1 MARFLNG
8 DSDLLNMNELVK
20 RLGVGGTWMF
30 WQNRTRGQYIKA
42 ILNSWSIFEKYEITT
57 PLRVAHFIGQGIVET
72 GSFNY
77 RTESLKYSEQA
88 LINTF
93 SVYRNNPELAR
104 KHAKNEY
111 EIGRVA
117 YGGRMGNDD
126 KGDGF
131 KYRGRGFIQLTGR
144 NNYTAFADVIEEAG
158 AGDLVEDPDIIARD
172 LSMSVLVGAAFWA
185 RNNLNQYADDNNAA
199 AVSRGVNRGNPGSSR
214 RANHESERINWTNA
228 AIALVKAPEA
238 VRLDPDAPLKEGAK
252 GERVIK
258 LQEDLLFLGYDMVGS
273 ADGDF
278 GRKTL
283 RALLAYQHDAGLPVT
298 GVADAATFAAIKED
312 IEDPLNRSME
322 EPVSI

>member
-20 RLGVGGTWMF
+20 QLGVSGTWMF
-30 WQNRTRGQYIKA
+30 WRNRTRGQYMKA
-42 ILNSWSIFEKYEITT
+42 ILDSWNIFEQFEITT

-77 RTESLKYSEQA
+77 RVESLKYSQQA
-88 LINTF
+88 LMDTF
-93 SVYRNNPELAR
+93 SVYRNDPELAR
-104 KHAKNEY
+104 KHAGNEV

-117 YGGRMGNDD
+117 YGGRMGNDE
-126 KGDGF
+126 KGDGY

-144 NNYTAFADVIEEAG
+144 DNYTRYADVVRDAG
-158 AGDLVEDPDIIARD
+158 GGDLVEDPDIIARN
-172 LSMSVLVGAAFWA
+172 LTMSVLVGAAFWA
-185 RNNLNQYADDNNAA
+185 RNGLNQYADQNDAA
-199 AVSRGVNRGNPGSSR
+199 AVSRGVNRGNPKSAK
-214 RANHESERINWTNA
+214 RANHESDRIKWTNA

-238 VRLDPDAPLKEGAK
+238 VRIDPNAPLKEGDE

-258 LQEDLLFLGYDMVGS
+258 LQEDLLFLGYEMVGEP
-273 ADGDF
+273 DGDF

-283 RALLAYQHDAGLPVT
+283 RAVLAFQHDAGIPVT
-298 GVADAATFAAIKED
+298 GIVDAATFAALKEE
-312 IEDPLNRSME
+312 IEDPFTRPLE

>member
-30 WQNRTRGQYIKA
+30 WRNRTRGQYIKA
-42 ILNSWSIFEKYEITT
+42 ILESWNIFERFEITT

-72 GSFNY
+72 GAFNY
-77 RTESLKYSEQA
+77 RVESLKYSEQA
-88 LINTF
+88 LIDTF
-93 SVYRNNPELAR
+93 SAYRNNPALAR
-104 KHAKNEY
+104 KHAGNEY

-144 NNYTAFADVIEEAG
+144 DNYTAFADVVREAG

-172 LSMSVLVGAAFWA
+172 LTMSVLVGAAYWS
-185 RNNLNQYADDNNAA
+185 RNNLNQYADQNDAA
-199 AVSRGVNRGNPGSSR
+199 AVSRGVNRGNPTSPK
-214 RANHESERINWTNA
+214 RANHESDRIKWTNA

-238 VRLDPDAPLKEGAK
+238 VRIDPDAPLKEGDE
-252 GERVIK
+252 GERVVK
-258 LQEDLLFLGYDMVGS
+258 LQQDLLFLGYDMVGD

-283 RALLAYQHDAGLPVT
+283 RAVLAFQHDAGVPVT
-298 GVADAATFAAIKED
+298 GVVDAVTFEALREE
-312 IEDPLNRSME
+312 IEDPLSRPLE

>member
-20 RLGVGGTWMF
+20 RLGVGGSWMF

-42 ILNSWSIFEKYEITT
+42 ILNSWNTFERFEINT

-72 GSFNY
+72 GGFNY
-77 RTESLKYSEQA
+77 RTESLKYSEA
-88 LINTF
+88 SLINTF

-111 EIGRVA
+111 EIGRMA

-144 NNYTAFADVIEEAG
+144 NNYTSFADVIQEAG
-158 AGDLVEDPDIIARD
+158 GGDLVEDPDIIARD
-172 LSMSVLVGAAFWA
+172 LTMSVLVGAAFWA
-185 RNNLNQYADDNNAA
+185 RNNLNKFADENNAA
-199 AVSRGVNRGNPGSSR
+199 AVSRGVNRGNPTSSK
-214 RANHESERINWTNA
+214 RANHESDRINWTNA
-228 AIALVKAPEA
+228 AISLVTAPEA
-238 VRLDPDAPLKEGAK
+238 VMIDPNAPLSEGSQ
-252 GERVIK
+252 GERVTK
-258 LQEDLLFLGYDMVGS
+258 LQEDLIFLGYSMVGNP
-273 ADGDF
+273 DGDY

-283 RALLAYQHDAGLPVT
+283 QAVLAFQHDAGLPVT
-298 GVADAATFAAIKED
+298 GIVDAATFAALKEE
-312 IEDPLNRSME
+312 IEDPLSRPME
-322 EPVSI
+322 EPVAI